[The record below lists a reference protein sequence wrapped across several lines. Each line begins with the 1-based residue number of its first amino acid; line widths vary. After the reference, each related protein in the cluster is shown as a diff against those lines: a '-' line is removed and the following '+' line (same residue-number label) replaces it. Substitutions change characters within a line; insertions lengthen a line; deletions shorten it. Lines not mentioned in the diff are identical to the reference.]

1 MGEHLPYKQRVE
13 GSSPLVSTIG
23 KKAETVR
30 SLFFCLIIGIHA
42 AVDGME
48 AAFIVTERFFLHEVI
63 LDADPARGVIEL
75 FDHIVDGH
83 FIALNLHLHV
93 SVIKVSDP
101 SGKIVFPGNHLRG
114 EAETDALYLSFEEN
128 IIPFHIY
135 MIHEKWY
142 NFKEI
147 IRRPL
152 MIIFEIFKAIILGI
166 VEGITEWLPIS
177 STGHM
182 VLVNE
187 FIKLNVSDG
196 FKDLFFTVIQLGA
209 ILAIVTISFD
219 KLWPFDFSK
228 TKYERLEVWL
238 LWSKIIVGCIPAG
251 IIGLLLNDLIPDH
264 VLIIALMLIV
274 YGVIYIYLENRQ
286 KKTFRVTS
294 LEDLSYLDALKI
306 GGFQCLAIIPGTS
319 RSGSTILG
327 GMLLGIDR
335 VVSTEFS
342 FYLAIPVMAGESLL
356 KLLKYG
362 SYYTGTEVVVLL
374 VGVIVAFFTSLVACR
389 FFLDYIKKHDFR
401 VFGIYRI
408 ALGILVVLFFFL
420 KK

>member
-1 MGEHLPYKQRVE
+1 
-13 GSSPLVSTIG
+13 
-23 KKAETVR
+23 
-30 SLFFCLIIGIHA
+30 
-42 AVDGME
+42 
-48 AAFIVTERFFLHEVI
+48 
-63 LDADPARGVIEL
+63 
-75 FDHIVDGH
+75 
-83 FIALNLHLHV
+83 
-93 SVIKVSDP
+93 
-101 SGKIVFPGNHLRG
+101 
-114 EAETDALYLSFEEN
+114 
-128 IIPFHIY
+128 

-238 LWSKIIVGCIPAG
+238 LWSKINVGCIPAG
-251 IIGLLLNDLIPDH
+251 IVGLLLNDLIPDH

-335 VVSTEFS
+335 VISTEFS
-342 FYLAIPVMAGESLL
+342 FFLAIPVMAGESLL
-356 KLLKYG
+356 KLMKYG
-362 SYYTGTEVVVLL
+362 FYYTGTEVVVLI

-389 FFLDYIKKHDFR
+389 FLLDYIKKHDFR
-401 VFGIYRI
+401 IFGIYRI
-408 ALGILVVLFFFL
+408 ALGILVILFFFI